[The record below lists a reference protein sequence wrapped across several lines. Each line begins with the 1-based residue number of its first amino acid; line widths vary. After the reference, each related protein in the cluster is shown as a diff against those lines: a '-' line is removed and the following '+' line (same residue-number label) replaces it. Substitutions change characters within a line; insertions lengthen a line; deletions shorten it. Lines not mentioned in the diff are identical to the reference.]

1 MVRSVH
7 ILTYN
12 SPCLLKW
19 TKKIKTTNE
28 IENGKLQMANVQIK
42 EISCVS
48 TFVSA
53 RNPFSL
59 LINIKQFSHNTMVI
73 QFSSQLIDLASML

>member
-1 MVRSVH
+1 
-7 ILTYN
+7 
-12 SPCLLKW
+12 
-19 TKKIKTTNE
+19 
-28 IENGKLQMANVQIK
+28 MANVQIK